1 MSFRRYALGRTRF
14 GLAALLWTAAA
25 CTPACTPPP
34 ADPSPTAANGAN
46 GGGAGSANGS
56 NGAGDNAAAEPPAP
70 DQMIMEAKGVDLS
83 KLSEAQR
90 ASFFQLINVEPS
102 ACDKPHSLA
111 TSLRDDAQC
120 RDSLIVAQFVA
131 DRLAV
136 GATAA
141 DVRLELVSVVEALTV
156 HEINTKARPS
166 MGNERAPVTV
176 VMFADFQ
183 CPHCQAEAPIV
194 RETIKKYPNQV
205 RLVFKHFPLNAHPRA
220 KVAAVACEAALAQG
234 KFWEMHDIVFQNSN
248 ALEDDDLRRYA
259 QQIGLDMAAFDAHF
273 GAKRGEAAVNGD
285 RADGEKLGISGTP
298 AIYVNGRLKHPLL
311 FGGTLE
317 GAIEEA
323 LRR

>member
-1 MSFRRYALGRTRF
+1 MRFRSLVFGPTRL
-14 GLAALLWTAAA
+14 GLAVLSWTAAA
-25 CTPACTPPP
+25 CNPACTPPP
-34 ADPSPTAANGAN
+34 ADPAPTSADAASAPAASSGDAKAAAP
-46 GGGAGSANGS
+46 GGGA
-56 NGAGDNAAAEPPAP
+56 PAQ

-120 RDSLIVAQFVA
+120 RDSLIVAQFAA

-136 GATAA
+136 GATVA
-141 DVRLELVSVVEALTV
+141 DVRLELTSVVDALKV
-156 HEINTKARPS
+156 HEIDTKGRPS
-166 MGNERAPVTV
+166 MGNDRAPVTV

-183 CPHCQAEAPIV
+183 CPHCKAEAPVV
-194 RETIKKYPNQV
+194 RETIKKYPNRV
-205 RLVFKHFPLNAHPRA
+205 RLVFKHFPLSAHPRA
-220 KVAAVACEAALAQG
+220 KVAAIACEAALAQG
-234 KFWEMHDIVFQNSN
+234 KFWEMHDIVFQNN
-248 ALEDDDLRRYA
+248 AALEDADLRRYA
-259 QQIGLDMAAFDAHF
+259 QEIGLDLAAFDAHF
-273 GAKRGEAAVNGD
+273 GAKKGEAAVSKD
-285 RADGEKLGISGTP
+285 RDDGEKLGIQGTP
-298 AIYVNGRLKHPLL
+298 AVYVNGRVKHPLL